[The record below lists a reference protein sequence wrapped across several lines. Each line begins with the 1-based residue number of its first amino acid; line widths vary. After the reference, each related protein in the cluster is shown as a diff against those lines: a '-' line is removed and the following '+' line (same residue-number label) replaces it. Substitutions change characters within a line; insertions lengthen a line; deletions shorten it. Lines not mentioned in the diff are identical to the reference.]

1 MTLTITGE
9 TTTSL
14 IGTPTTE
21 GTYPVTLMVSD
32 GNSSEQQYFE
42 VEVVDSG
49 GVDWHVV
56 VQEGFTDGIAS
67 DVNLEINSIGVPY
80 VMSANSNNE
89 ISVYTFENDS
99 WSLLGNKI
107 TGEQGQAAMALAP
120 DSTPYIITVNCLLKV
135 YKYDGSNWTQVGG
148 TVGNG
153 YHMDITVANDGT
165 PYVSYMDVT
174 NNNFNIIVYPNP
186 NSGHCIV
193 PSNNTGKFQLF
204 DIQGRVISE
213 GILEIVDAKSNNY
226 TYTFNHSNL
235 SKGLYLLSIANEQKR
250 EVVKIIIE

>member
-1 MTLTITGE
+1 
-9 TTTSL
+9 
-14 IGTPTTE
+14 
-21 GTYPVTLMVSD
+21 
-32 GNSSEQQYFE
+32 
-42 VEVVDSG
+42 
-49 GVDWHVV
+49 
-56 VQEGFTDGIAS
+56 
-67 DVNLEINSIGVPY
+67 
-80 VMSANSNNE
+80 MSANSNNE
-89 ISVYTFENDS
+89 ISVYTYENDS
-99 WSLLGNKI
+99 WALLGNKT

-153 YHMDITVANDGT
+153 YHMDINVANDGT

-174 NNNFNIIVYPNP
+174 NNNFNIVDYPNP
-186 NSGHCIV
+186 NSGQFTV
-193 PSNNTGKFQLF
+193 LSNYNGKFQLL

-213 GILEIVDAKSNNY
+213 GILEIVDATSNNY

-250 EVVKIIIE
+250 